1 MVHKGVKTITNNLES
16 IRKEKG
22 LTQVELAAKLN
33 VQQSTISH
41 IENGERNPSA
51 ELLCNLAE
59 ALGVTIDELIGKK
72 AG

>member
-1 MVHKGVKTITNNLES
+1 M

-22 LTQVELAAKLN
+22 LTQVELAEKLG

-41 IENGERNPSA
+41 IENELRDPSVD
-51 ELLCNLAE
+51 LLFKLAE
-59 ALGVTIDELIGKK
+59 VLEVTVEELVGKK

>member
-1 MVHKGVKTITNNLES
+1 M

-22 LTQVELAAKLN
+22 LTQVELAEKLG

-41 IENGERNPSA
+41 IENELRDPSV
-51 ELLCNLAE
+51 ELLFKLAE
-59 ALGVTIDELIGKK
+59 ALEVSVEELVGKK